1 MALSES
7 YRNNQLSL
15 MDSFK
20 MGLTPE
26 YSIVTADLVIKR
38 WTIGRLLAKNI
49 SYVALNMGAGVMKI
63 TTRTDT
69 CPKCKGLGCIAAKPA
84 PGGTIKLVGLGDKTT
99 LV

>member
-7 YRNNQLSL
+7 YRNGQLSL
-15 MDSFK
+15 MDAFRA
-20 MGLTPE
+20 GLTPE
-26 YSIVTADLVIKR
+26 YSVVTADLVVKR

-69 CPKCKGLGCIAAKPA
+69 CPKCKGLGCVA
-84 PGGTIKLVGLGDKTT
+84 PKNAGGEIKLVGLGDKTT

>member
-20 MGLTPE
+20 AGLTPE
-26 YSIVTADLVIKR
+26 YSIVTADLIIKR

-69 CPKCKGLGCIAAKPA
+69 CPKCKGLGCVVPKNT
-84 PGGTIKLVGLGDKTT
+84 GGNIKIVGLDDKTT

>member
-1 MALSES
+1 MKWISEH
-7 YRNNQLSL
+7 YKETQLSL

-26 YSIVTADLVIKR
+26 YSVITGCPVTKK

-49 SYVALNMGAGVMKI
+49 SYAALNMGAGVMKI
-63 TTRTDT
+63 TTKTDT
-69 CPKCKGLGCIAAKPA
+69 CPKCKGLGCVA
-84 PGGTIKLVGLGDKTT
+84 PKGEGGTIKLVGLGDKTT

>member
-69 CPKCKGLGCIAAKPA
+69 CPKCKGLGRVADKVTGATR
-84 PGGTIKLVGLGDKTT
+84 GTVKLV
-99 LV
+99 